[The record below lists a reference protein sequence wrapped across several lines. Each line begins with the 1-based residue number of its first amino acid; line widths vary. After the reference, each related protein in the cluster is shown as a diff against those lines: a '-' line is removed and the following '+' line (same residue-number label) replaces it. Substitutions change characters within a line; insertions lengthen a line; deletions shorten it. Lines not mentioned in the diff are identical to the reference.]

1 MPSLP
6 EDAKST
12 QPSPLPAATIEVSR
26 DSKSIGPEL
35 WSGSVNNTPG
45 RYQLG
50 GEPVPGYRLTQF
62 LGKGGFGEVWK
73 AVAPGGTEAAFKI
86 INLSGKQ
93 GLKEFRALR
102 LVKRVR
108 HPNLIPIV
116 AFWLKDEQGHLLAD
130 AEALFAE
137 MDKRSGQM
145 SADEGPRPAE
155 LLIAMGLGE
164 RDLGHRLEEC
174 KREGLSGIPPH
185 ELLRYMEDVARAL
198 DYLNSPRH
206 GEGPERV
213 AIQHC
218 DIKPFNIMIVGGA
231 AQVCDFGLARMLGD
245 IRKTAST
252 MGTMAYVAP
261 ECLTQ
266 HEPSATS
273 DQYSLA
279 ITYFELRTSRLPYR
293 SELFAEV
300 IDAVLKGNLDLSAL
314 PGAEAAVIRRATALD
329 PKKRY
334 ASNSDLVQALDQAV
348 NANDETLRVAHPAQR
363 SRALLAVVV
372 AALLAGGALL
382 SWQPWRAATV
392 VPALDPAT
400 AGLLAQAEHEFK
412 ASQFAQAIKTL
423 SEAIDQAPLPPAQAY
438 LLRGTCY
445 LEQQALEPA
454 DEDFSTA
461 IRLNPNDAR
470 AFSRRATCR
479 LRAGNVAEAVN
490 DFSAAIRIHSD
501 VRDLVGRGVAHWNLA
516 QLDQADDDL
525 SQAIQR
531 EPNADDVFDTYYKR
545 ALVRVDLKR
554 FPDAARDFAAALQRA
569 PADAVEVVASY
580 AWLLATAP
588 EPALRDGQQAVVLA
602 QRACALASTAE
613 HLDILAAAYAEAGEF
628 SDAVATAKQAV
639 QQAEDDT
646 LKDEYASRLKLY
658 QQNRPYRE
666 LP

>member
-1 MPSLP
+1 MPDLP

-26 DSKSIGPEL
+26 DSKSIGPEF

-116 AFWLKDEQGHLLAD
+116 AFWLKDERGYLLAD
-130 AEALFAE
+130 AEAMFAE
-137 MDKRSGQM
+137 MDKHSGLM
-145 SADEGPRPAE
+145 LADDGPRPAE

-164 RDLGHRLEEC
+164 RDLGARLEEC
-174 KREGLSGIPPH
+174 KHEGLSGIPPH

-206 GEGPERV
+206 GEGPELV

-245 IRKTAST
+245 IRKTATT

-261 ECLTQ
+261 ECLSQ

-314 PGAEAAVIRRATALD
+314 PQAEAAVIRRATALD
-329 PKKRY
+329 PKKRF
-334 ASNSDLVQALDQAV
+334 ASNTELVQALYQAV
-348 NANDETLRVAHPAQR
+348 NGPGDSGRGVVAKR
-363 SRALLAVVV
+363 SSSTVLAVAA
-372 AALLAGGALL
+372 AALITVATLVA
-382 SWQPWRAATV
+382 WQPWRAATSGSAIDQATV
-392 VPALDPAT
+392 ALLT
-400 AGLLAQAEHEFK
+400 QADKEFK
-412 ASQFAQAIKTL
+412 AQNFAQAIKTL
-423 SEAIDQAPLPPAQAY
+423 SDAIDHSPHPPAQAY

-445 LEQQALEPA
+445 LEQQAYEPA
-454 DEDFSTA
+454 NEDFSNA
-461 IRLNPNDAR
+461 IRLAPNDAR

-479 LRAGNVAEAVN
+479 LREGDAPGAVD
-490 DFSAAIRIHSD
+490 DFSSAIRIQAD
-501 VRDLVGRGVAHWNLA
+501 VRDLVGRGVAYWNLA
-516 QLDQADDDL
+516 QLVEADEDL
-525 SQAIQR
+525 SLAIKR
-531 EPNADDVFDTYYKR
+531 EPNASDVYDTYFKR
-545 ALVRVDLKR
+545 ALVRVDRKR
-554 FPDAARDFAAALQRA
+554 FKEAASDFAAAIERA
-569 PADAVEVVASY
+569 PAGDVEIAARY

-588 EPALRDGQQAVVLA
+588 DPELRNGSRAVELA
-602 QRACALASTAE
+602 QRARDQANSAE
-613 HLDILAAAYAEAGEF
+613 HLDILAAAYAEAGQF
-628 SDAVATAKQAV
+628 SNAVITAKQAV
-639 QQAEDDT
+639 KQADDEL
-646 LKDEYASRLKLY
+646 LKDEFATRLKLY
-658 QQNRPYRE
+658 EQQRPYRE